1 MSNLL
6 AGIYSKADSLKR
18 ALNNA
23 FSEPL
28 LYAQQAVGYGIDR
41 LNEQT
46 ADMLT
51 AESKSVLLPPE
62 QKAAARERSVDRM
75 ANTVAGAGIIVPI
88 GAVPGMTR
96 RVSIETTD
104 LLRRNPT
111 AAFINEGVF
120 RQNLTGQAVKN
131 ISDKGQL
138 IKGEH
143 VTVLPNGLVR
153 LKAGNEGRMTP
164 YKLGEL
170 VDLERYPPDLAE
182 YLKSITVAPTP
193 GPGAS
198 YSQSGR
204 MTLGT
209 AESSMDLTSNLLHE
223 MQHGS
228 QYLYDMPRGGS
239 PVSFY
244 GDYGRFSTAKMRGE
258 QLLAGLAR
266 EGKKPVGDIQAF
278 SSAKGP
284 SDILS
289 NPDAINS
296 VLGMLTK
303 VEKQA
308 HSNYENIAGEAE
320 ARLVQRLFSR
330 NDIGI
335 PSAILENRMGVNPAN
350 IINPESVPL
359 MPKVDADPVTQSLIK
374 MLLGE

>member
-28 LYAQQAVGYGIDR
+28 GYAAQTIGYGVDR

-51 AESKSVLLPPE
+51 AESKSVLVPDS
-62 QKAAARERSVDRM
+62 QKAAARERAINRVSD
-75 ANTVAGAGIIVPI
+75 TIAGAGIIVPM

-96 RVSIETTD
+96 AKLAGISEQ
-104 LLRRNPT
+104 LKSNPAAAFTNDGAFRQGLT
-111 AAFINEGVF
+111 AA
-120 RQNLTGQAVKN
+120 AVKN

-143 VTVLPNGLVR
+143 VQMLPNGLVR

-164 YKLGEL
+164 YKLSEL
-170 VDLERYPPDLAE
+170 VELDRYPPDLAE
-182 YLKSITVAPTP
+182 YLKSITVSPTP

-198 YSQSGR
+198 FSQSGK

-228 QYLYDMPRGGS
+228 QYLYGMPRGGN
-239 PVSFY
+239 PTSFY

-258 QLLAGLAR
+258 QLLAGMKAQ
-266 EGKKPVGDIQAF
+266 GKVPQGDAQAF
-278 SSAKGP
+278 SRAGSA
-284 SDILS
+284 DEVLN

-296 VLGMLTK
+296 ILGMLTK

-308 HSNYENIAGEAE
+308 HSNYENIAGESE

-335 PSAILENRMGVNPAN
+335 PSAILENRMGVKPSNV
-350 IINPESVPL
+350 INPESVPL

-374 MLLGE
+374 MLIGD